1 MLSQALSVFDFLK
14 IKYTNHNHVFVLY
27 VIPALAGLAF
37 VALSFYLRQQGII
50 IFTHER
56 FGDIVTFLAVL
67 PGFYI
72 ASLAAIATI
81 SKKSIDEY
89 INQPNTPYLIKHEK
103 DRPECYRQ
111 SLTRRLFLSLL
122 FAYLA
127 SISLLLAIFLIVI
140 RFYFSM
146 VEPIMWLVAISYFI
160 VFFVLV
166 QILLLSF
173 VGISY
178 LGYKSLAN
186 N

>member
-14 IKYTNHNHVFVLY
+14 IKYPKHNPRFALCIIPMFVGVLFA
-27 VIPALAGLAF
+27 IFG
-37 VALSFYLRQQGII
+37 FYLSHQNVI

-56 FGDIVTFLAVL
+56 FGDIFTFLAIL

-72 ASLAAIATI
+72 ASLAAIGTI
-81 SKKSIDEY
+81 SKKSIDNY
-89 INQPNTPYLIKHEK
+89 IDPENSPYLVKREPDRTETYNQP
-103 DRPECYRQ
+103 
-111 SLTRRLFLSLL
+111 LTRRLFLSLL

-127 SISLLLAIFLIVI
+127 SITLLLVISLVGI
-140 RFYFSM
+140 RFYLSIFLLPTC
-146 VEPIMWLVAISYFI
+146 VVAIIYFI
-160 VFFVLV
+160 VFFVIT
-166 QILLLSF
+166 QIMLLSL